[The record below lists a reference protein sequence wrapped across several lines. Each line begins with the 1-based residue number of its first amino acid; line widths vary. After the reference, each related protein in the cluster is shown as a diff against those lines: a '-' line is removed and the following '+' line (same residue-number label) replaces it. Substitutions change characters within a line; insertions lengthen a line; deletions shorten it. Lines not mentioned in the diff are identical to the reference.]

1 MNSSEHFTSTVNEMS
16 RDDVSKQIDKE
27 LDLSNAGRGV
37 WLVKVPKYIANKWE
51 KASGT
56 TEVGKLKISK
66 QHGQKAQVSLTLSDA
81 VINLDP
87 HERIP
92 KEHRLDVSVVT
103 KQTLGVFSHMI
114 RRFIFAL
121 SFKIIAIQISAGK
134 ADDGV
139 IPECEK
145 LFMEGRIVQ
154 KLECRPDADPLYMQL
169 KRGKTIIF
177 NNLYLR
183 FA

>member
-1 MNSSEHFTSTVNEMS
+1 MS
-16 RDDVSKQIDKE
+16 REEASKQIDKE

-114 RRFIFAL
+114 RTLRNSDKLSLKANAAL
-121 SFKIIAIQISAGK
+121 LFPFSWQI
-134 ADDGV
+134 
-139 IPECEK
+139 
-145 LFMEGRIVQ
+145 R
-154 KLECRPDADPLYMQL
+154 
-169 KRGKTIIF
+169 
-177 NNLYLR
+177 
-183 FA
+183 